1 MTTITEGFIPPWVS
15 YHQPAPSTFYN
26 NNSVIFKGFLNRL
39 RTEGKYV
46 VAINMQDIESRNL
59 TK

>member
-1 MTTITEGFIPPWVS
+1 MTTITEGFIPP
-15 YHQPAPSTFYN
+15 ASTFYN
-26 NNSVIFKGFLNRL
+26 KNSVIFKGFLNRL